1 MKRYVSKK
9 SAVIAVVAGLGLSA
23 AGFGLAAAFYS
34 SGGSNTGSASTGFPT
49 TFTVSSPIFVGG
61 PLYPGTGSD
70 TIQATVQNATGD
82 PLALNQLEVSI
93 AGVTM
98 NPPGSLYATAGDPAC
113 TTADYALSAPTSG
126 PGSFWTGLTVNG
138 GTKTG
143 QSATWTQN
151 LPQNVGVDDYVVERS
166 ARRQRRGPGPSAR
179 PDPHHAQQ
187 HGEPG
192 RLPGRVRPGDYFGGL
207 IQSSEVVNGLGASVH
222 QRSGRHG
229 RVAGP
234 MVS

>member
-70 TIQATVQNATGD
+70 SIQATVQNATGA

-93 AGVTM
+93 TGVTM

-138 GTKTG
+138 ATKTG

-151 LPQNVGVDDYVVERS
+151 LPQNVGVDDYVVN
-166 ARRQRRGPGPSAR
+166 G
-179 PDPHHAQQ
+179 
-187 HGEPG
+187 
-192 RLPGRVRPGDYFGGL
+192 LPGGSGVAPALPAGL
-207 IQSSEVVNGLGASVH
+207 TLVMLNSTANQDACQGASIQVTI
-222 QRSGRHG
+222 S
-229 RVAGP
+229 A
-234 MVS
+234 S